1 MSTKI
6 IEIKS
11 QAAFGLKLNLRWTL
25 KQRGEITARSY
36 CAACPAAR
44 EARQSVRGGEL
55 DTPRSWLSGVS
66 RFVEKPSIVLGGG
79 ASKEP
84 GSYVRYSLTA
94 HYVRVQ
100 IDPAGASPGKTSGW
114 QV

>member
-66 RFVEKPSIVLGGG
+66 RFVEKRSIQRPESG
-79 ASKEP
+79 ASKKHV
-84 GSYVRYSLTA
+84 SCVRYSLAA
-94 HYVRVQ
+94 HYVQKVDRSSRN
-100 IDPAGASPGKTSGW
+100 IAR
-114 QV
+114 